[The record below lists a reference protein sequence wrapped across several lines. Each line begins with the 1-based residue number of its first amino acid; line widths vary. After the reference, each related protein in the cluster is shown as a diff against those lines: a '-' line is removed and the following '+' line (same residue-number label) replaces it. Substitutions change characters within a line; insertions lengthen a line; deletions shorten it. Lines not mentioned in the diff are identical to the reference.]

1 MLTEELGQIHQAVAP
16 VSVWFRYLVSYQE
29 VEGTPGLIL
38 GILLA
43 LLYLIMKVVGLRTKS
58 DRRLHQSPNLF
69 ASFSS
74 CWGSTVSGHL
84 S

>member
-38 GILLA
+38 GVLLA
-43 LLYLIMKVVGLRTKS
+43 LLYLIMKVVGLRAKS
-58 DRRLHQSPNLF
+58 DRRLRQSPNLF

-84 S
+84 F